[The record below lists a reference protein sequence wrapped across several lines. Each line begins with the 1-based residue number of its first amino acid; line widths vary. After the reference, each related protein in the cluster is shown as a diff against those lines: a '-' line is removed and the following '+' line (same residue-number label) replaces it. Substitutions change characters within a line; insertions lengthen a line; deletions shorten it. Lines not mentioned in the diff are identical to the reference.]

1 MTPLSDALTVAQ
13 KRALA
18 ALEKAYVA
26 GEIDGEAFAAAL
38 AAFGISDPIDVA
50 FLLSALD
57 VCREWGVPA
66 PTMSERVTAAK
77 VEPATDAQWQ
87 RIRRDC
93 EAQKVGLPETE
104 HLTKAQASEIIGA
117 LQAGTYDPAKYSVP
131 F

>member
-1 MTPLSDALTVAQ
+1 
-13 KRALA
+13 
-18 ALEKAYVA
+18 LEKAYVA

-77 VEPATDAQWQ
+77 VEPATEAQWA

-93 EAQKVGLPETE
+93 KERNLDTPDAE
-104 HLTKAQASEIIGA
+104 LTKAQASNIIESIA
-117 LQAGTYDPAKYSVP
+117 AGTYDAKAFSVP